1 MTRSQTDSTPET
13 SSARKANVLR
23 TCGQSLMVLGLGFGL
38 TYLFW
43 STIWHGGGWI
53 GGDIYTY
60 YFPQK
65 LTYQESLTRGDWV
78 LWNDLVAHGYPQL
91 AESQTGVFYPLHLL
105 FYTQFDLCR
114 AYHLNQLMHY
124 VLAFAGTVLLA
135 RTLKLSLPAAVLAGV
150 VYTYSWFPARTS
162 LEWAIVG
169 GAWLPFAVWT
179 TERFLVSRAWK
190 FLILLAAILAMQ
202 LLAGHF
208 VIAFLTILTT
218 LGYAFAQTIIGHD
231 KQETATQDS
240 SRPLSV
246 RPKFRILAA
255 CGVAIVCGFLLAGVQ
270 LVPTWELKQHSQRD
284 EEFHDVGYGHLPPEY
299 LAQVVAP
306 WKWYSL
312 GDSRNEELQKLDWLS
327 LDSATNT
334 VEAHLYFGL
343 VPFGLAIIGLFP
355 ISNSRPLDRW
365 QRFVW
370 WGLALLAVSYAV
382 GWWLPLTRYLPGF
395 SFFIGPGRYGLITT
409 LAIAILSAEVADSLF
424 QRWKPTL
431 KSLAWSVTIGIT
443 VWDLFLVSRLVSDA
457 TIQTQPAFDLREF
470 SPVREYL
477 SARPEPVRLHA
488 PGQNLPTLLGVSAIP
503 QYLGLSPTEYFQ
515 ESTRIPPAPDTRDE
529 NGLIQ
534 HDLDFSEKLRQ
545 AGVTHL
551 LTQQPVASGWPCQ
564 LVLKEPDPFLN
575 AAWGRRSIEPIYL
588 YELNNPRG
596 RVFWNPASQSASD
609 AVEQETTIEWIERE
623 PERHELKLVVP
634 DHGQLVVTELL
645 FPGWKVDVDGEPA
658 TPLRVE
664 GMFRG
669 VELSPGEHTVVWKYR
684 PASFGRGIGL
694 SLGMLCLL
702 AVIAHVRFWHP
713 GRLNWLENR

>member
-1 MTRSQTDSTPET
+1 TRMTRSQTDSTPET
-13 SSARKANVLR
+13 SSAPNARVLR
-23 TCGQSLMVLGLGFGL
+23 ICGRCLLVVGLGFGL

-43 STIWHGGGWI
+43 SQVWHGGGWI

-65 LTYQESLTRGDWV
+65 LTYQESLTRGDWA

-105 FYTQFDLCR
+105 FYTRFDLCR
-114 AYHLNQLMHY
+114 AYHLNQLLHY

-150 VYTYSWFPARTS
+150 VYTYGWFPARTS

-190 FLILLAAILAMQ
+190 FLILLAVILALQ

-218 LGYAFAQTIIGHD
+218 LGYSFARTVLFPVKH
-231 KQETATQDS
+231 ETTRPNS
-240 SRPLSV
+240 SSSSTV
-246 RPKFRILAA
+246 RPKFRMLAA
-255 CGVAIVCGFLLAGVQ
+255 CGVALGCGFLLAGVQ
-270 LVPTWELKQHSQRD
+270 LVPSWELKQHSQRD

-312 GDSRNEELQKLDWLS
+312 GDARNEKLQKLDWLA

-343 VPFGLAIIGLFP
+343 VPFALAIIGLFP

-365 QRFVW
+365 QRLVW
-370 WGLALLAVSYAV
+370 WGLALLAVSYAM
-382 GWWLPLTRYLPGF
+382 GWWLPLTRQLPGF
-395 SFFIGPGRYGLITT
+395 SFFIGPGRYGLIAT
-409 LAIAILSAEVADSLF
+409 LGIALLSAEAADACF
-424 QRWKPTL
+424 QRLKPTL

-443 VWDLFLVSRLVSDA
+443 LWDLFLVSRLVSDA

-488 PGQNLPTLLGVSAIP
+488 PGQNLPTLLGVSALP

-515 ESTRIPPAPDTRDE
+515 E
-529 NGLIQ
+529 
-534 HDLDFSEKLRQ
+534 
-545 AGVTHL
+545 
-551 LTQQPVASGWPCQ
+551 
-564 LVLKEPDPFLN
+564 
-575 AAWGRRSIEPIYL
+575 
-588 YELNNPRG
+588 
-596 RVFWNPASQSASD
+596 
-609 AVEQETTIEWIERE
+609 
-623 PERHELKLVVP
+623 
-634 DHGQLVVTELL
+634 
-645 FPGWKVDVDGEPA
+645 A
-658 TPLRVE
+658 T
-664 GMFRG
+664 
-669 VELSPGEHTVVWKYR
+669 
-684 PASFGRGIGL
+684 
-694 SLGMLCLL
+694 
-702 AVIAHVRFWHP
+702 
-713 GRLNWLENR
+713 